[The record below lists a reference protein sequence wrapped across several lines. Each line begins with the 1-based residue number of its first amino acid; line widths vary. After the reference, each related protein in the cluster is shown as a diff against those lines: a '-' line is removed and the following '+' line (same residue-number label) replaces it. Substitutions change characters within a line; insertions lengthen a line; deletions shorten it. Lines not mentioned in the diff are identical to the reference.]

1 MSRIFPIAFFGQ
13 QDYVRNMA
21 QRYFSPDDNFP
32 GDDPRANLEHL
43 IRQNGHDFSSLSRML
58 GKNPAY
64 IQQYIKR
71 GTPKKLDEE
80 VRRKLAEF
88 YGVDEQILGAAL
100 PAHIAAPRA
109 ARSNPPMGNSMV
121 QIKQLELGASAGPG
135 SLTDDELPR
144 NSMAF
149 SAKWLKQLGT
159 DPGKL
164 SLISVDGDSMDPTLC
179 DGDDI
184 MVDHSAAERPLRDGI
199 YVLRMDDVLLV
210 KRLAL
215 RPSGKLSIRS
225 DNKRYPDWD
234 DIEPKD
240 VQFIGRVVWTG
251 RRL

>member
-1 MSRIFPIAFFGQ
+1 M
-13 QDYVRNMA
+13 MA
-21 QRYFSPDDNFP
+21 QAKPISS
-32 GDDPRANLEHL
+32 GDPRANLEQL
-43 IRQNGHDFSSLSRML
+43 IRQNGDDFSSLSRML

-71 GTPKKLDEE
+71 GTPRKLDEDD
-80 VRRKLAEF
+80 RRKLAEF
-88 YGVDEQILGAAL
+88 YAVDEQYLGAT
-100 PAHIAAPRA
+100 AAASKNNFSPLKNDTA
-109 ARSNPPMGNSMV
+109 NMV
-121 QIKQLELGASAGPG
+121 RIRQLQLGASAGPG
-135 SLTDDELPR
+135 SLADDEAPQD
-144 NSMAF
+144 SMAF
-149 SAKWLKQLGT
+149 GAKWLKQLGSAP
-159 DPGKL
+159 DKL

-225 DNKRYPDWD
+225 DNDRYPDWD
-234 DIEPKD
+234 DVEPQE
-240 VQFIGRVVWTG
+240 VNIIGRVVWTG

>member
-1 MSRIFPIAFFGQ
+1 
-13 QDYVRNMA
+13 MA
-21 QRYFSPDDNFP
+21 QKVFTPDKPFSSDS
-32 GDDPRANLEHL
+32 RANLERL
-43 IRQNGHDFSSLSRML
+43 IRQNGDDFSSLSRML

-71 GTPKKLDEE
+71 GTPKKLDEAD
-80 VRRKLAEF
+80 RRKLAEF
-88 YGVDEQILGAAL
+88 YAVDERVLGADI
-100 PAHIAAPRA
+100 PASAHNRASNNRIGNNHIT
-109 ARSNPPMGNSMV
+109 NNMV
-121 QIKQLELGASAGPG
+121 QIRQLQIGASAGPG
-135 SLTDDELPR
+135 SLSDDEATL

-149 SAKWLKQLGT
+149 SAQWLKQLGAK
-159 DPGKL
+159 PEKL

-215 RPSGKLSIRS
+215 LPSGKLSIRS
-225 DNKRYPDWD
+225 DNERYPDWN
-234 DIEPKD
+234 DIEPGE
-240 VQFIGRVVWTG
+240 VTFIGRVVWTG

>member
-1 MSRIFPIAFFGQ
+1 
-13 QDYVRNMA
+13 MA
-21 QRYFSPDDNFP
+21 QTKPQFGN
-32 GDDPRANLEHL
+32 DPRANLAQL
-43 IRQNGHDFSSLSRML
+43 IQENRDDFSALSRML

-80 VRRKLAEF
+80 DRRKLAEF
-88 YGVDEQILGAAL
+88 YAVDEQILGAAV
-100 PAHIAAPRA
+100 PAKTPRA
-109 ARSNPPMGNSMV
+109 RMDAPFDMV
-121 QIKQLELGASAGPG
+121 RIKQLDLGASAGPG
-135 SLTDDELPR
+135 SLADNETPE

-149 SAKWLKQLGT
+149 GAKWLKQLGT
-159 DPGKL
+159 DPAKL

-199 YVLRMDDVLLV
+199 HVLRMDDVLLV

-215 RPSGKLSIRS
+215 LPTGKLSIRS
-225 DNKRYPDWD
+225 DNSRYPNWD
-234 DIEPKD
+234 DVAPQD
-240 VQFIGRVVWTG
+240 VNIIGRVVWTG